1 MRKINQIF
9 YSLQGEGF
17 LYRQSRC
24 FHPLFRMQPEMFVLR
39 YRTRRRY
46 IDVGRRDIGGNLR
59 LLSRHLFILVGG
71 GPALFSGRTSIY
83 PTFSQRG
90 KYICIETNGTRPL
103 PKGIDWVT
111 CSPKEGAPLKI
122 DHMDEV
128 KVVYLGQDLSSY
140 IKLPAK
146 YHFLQ
151 PCSCRNTMEIVNYI
165 LQHPEWQLS
174 LQTHKLIDIA

>member
-1 MRKINQIF
+1 MVI
-9 YSLQGEGF
+9 LTGGE
-17 LYRQSRC
+17 
-24 FHPLFRMQPEMFVLR
+24 
-39 YRTRRRY
+39 
-46 IDVGRRDIGGNLR
+46 
-59 LLSRHLFILVGG
+59 
-71 GPALFSGRTSIY
+71 PALWIDEAFIDMLHKA
-83 PTFSQRG
+83 G

-151 PCSCRNTMEIVNYI
+151 PCRYVSKITTSDLQSITRIRPNYPLI
-165 LQHPEWQLS
+165 TLTLS
-174 LQTHKLIDIA
+174 YTFNNFKTNPAPAGTRWR

>member
-9 YSLQGEGF
+9 YSLQGEGYHTGKAAVF
-17 LYRQSRC
+17 IRFSGCNLKCSFCDTEHEEGTLMSDEEILEAISAYPSDMVI
-24 FHPLFRMQPEMFVLR
+24 L
-39 YRTRRRY
+39 T
-46 IDVGRRDIGGNLR
+46 GGE
-59 LLSRHLFILVGG
+59 
-71 GPALFSGRTSIY
+71 PALWIDDAFIDMLHKA
-83 PTFSQRG
+83 G

-111 CSPKEGAPLKI
+111 CSPKEGAPVKI

-128 KVVYLGQDLSSY
+128 KVVYLRQDLSSY
-140 IKLPAK
+140 IQLPAK
-146 YHFLQ
+146 HHFLQ

-165 LQHPEWQLS
+165 LEHPEWQLS